1 MKVLLISAN
10 TEQIN
15 MPTLPLG
22 LACVAAAT
30 RKAGHEVAYLDL
42 MAHEDVQEVIKK
54 AMEKRSPDV
63 VGISVRNIDDQV
75 MENTSFL
82 LEQVKDVVASCR
94 SLRARAES
102 SRARCC

>member
-10 TEQIN
+10 TEKIN

-42 MAHEDVQEVIKK
+42 MAHEDVREVIK
-54 AMEKRSPDV
+54 ETFEDFNPEV
-63 VGISVRNIDDQV
+63 VGISVRNIV
-75 MENTSFL
+75 PTMIPHSEL
-82 LEQVKDVVASCR
+82 ICR
-94 SLRARAES
+94 
-102 SRARCC
+102 

>member
-30 RKAGHEVAYLDL
+30 RKAGHDVAYLDL
-42 MAHEDVQEVIKK
+42 MAQ
-54 AMEKRSPDV
+54 
-63 VGISVRNIDDQV
+63 
-75 MENTSFL
+75 
-82 LEQVKDVVASCR
+82 
-94 SLRARAES
+94 
-102 SRARCC
+102 

>member
-42 MAHEDVQEVIKK
+42 MAQEDVRTVIKEVPSFNGV
-54 AMEKRSPDV
+54 AEAHHFSVIAVTGRSRYGV
-63 VGISVRNIDDQV
+63 VRTHNPHGKSP
-75 MENTSFL
+75 
-82 LEQVKDVVASCR
+82 
-94 SLRARAES
+94 
-102 SRARCC
+102 